1 MREAHASFIS
11 PPTFFQGYLLR
22 HWFTLSL
29 ATSVPFVLLFSYYWI
44 IPESP
49 RWLLSKNR
57 IDEAEVIVQRMAKI
71 NGKTVPNNF
80 LRKMEVEKEEGER
93 EREKERRRGSV
104 DFSISQVEIL
114 RRQGISCNGTNSGD
128 GSGEPDRENEDRSPP
143 PAATPMDLIRN
154 PNIRKKFFIL
164 AFDWVA
170 NAVVYNGL
178 SYNATNLGVS
188 DYLAFFIGKNL
199 VASTNGLRTT
209 APLVNMFSHSI
220 GSQSIC
226 KDTDLYAKFRYVCEC
241 VCFFFKR
248 DSRDFKRATVIP
260 FAYTIHCI
268 RISVVFQ
275 ADSWKYRRT

>member
-1 MREAHASFIS
+1 MAAQQEQNRRGGGDRSTDGEDQRENGAE
-11 PPTFFQGYLLR
+11 Q
-22 HWFTLSL
+22 
-29 ATSVPFVLLFSYYWI
+29 FS
-44 IPESP
+44 
-49 RWLLSKNR
+49 SKDGGR
-57 IDEAEVIVQRMAKI
+57 E
-71 NGKTVPNNF
+71 GKG
-80 LRKMEVEKEEGER
+80 RER
-93 EREKERRRGSV
+93 ERKGRRGSV

-128 GSGEPDRENEDRSPP
+128 GSGEPAENEDRSPP

-226 KDTDLYAKFRYVCEC
+226 KDTDLYAKFRYVCER
-241 VCFFFKR
+241 VYFFFKR
-248 DSRDFKRATVIP
+248 DSRDFERATVIP

-268 RISVVFQ
+268 RVSVVFQ